1 MAAKREGGVIM
12 KRFIRPALWTLFLAG
27 IIALTGFS
35 VGRNA
40 DRVCENLKIAIDYQ
54 GGGIFITEEDI
65 KEVLQQQQTP
75 VFQQHR
81 SEIDVLWLEQQISKH
96 PAVQIADVFSNVN
109 GDVTINVTQRKPI
122 ARIVTVTNE
131 SYYMDSRGFIMPWS
145 DKYAAPLLLINGRI
159 ADSYGNYYPY
169 NFSQITADSA
179 LKTTYMLDDAW
190 HVAEAINADSF
201 LTAQIAQVYISS
213 ARSIELIPRIGS
225 HIIKI
230 GDVTDLDKKLKKLIL
245 FYRKGLSQ
253 TGRWEDY
260 AVIDLRFN
268 NQIVCTK
275 KQ

>member
-12 KRFIRPALWTLFLAG
+12 KRFIRPALWTIFLAG

-54 GGGIFITEEDI
+54 GGGVFITEEDI

-81 SEIDVLWLEQQISKH
+81 SEIDVLWLEQQINKH

-179 LKTTYMLDDAW
+179 LNTTYMLDDAW

-230 GDVTDLDKKLKKLIL
+230 GDVTGLDKKLQKLIL

>member
-1 MAAKREGGVIM
+1 LAAKREGGVIM
-12 KRFIRPALWTLFLAG
+12 KRFIRPALWTLFLVG

-54 GGGIFITEEDI
+54 GGGVFITEEDI

-81 SEIDVLWLEQQISKH
+81 SEIDVLWLEQQINKH

-109 GDVTINVTQRKPI
+109 GDVTINMTQRKPI

-131 SYYMDSRGFIMPWS
+131 SYYMDSKGFIMPWS

-230 GDVTDLDKKLKKLIL
+230 GDVTGLDKKLQKLIL

>member
-1 MAAKREGGVIM
+1 M
-12 KRFIRPALWTLFLAG
+12 KRLIRPILWTLFLIG

-40 DRVCENLKIAIDYQ
+40 DRICENLKIVIDYQ
-54 GGGIFITEEDI
+54 GAGIFLLEDDITA
-65 KEVLQQQQTP
+65 VLQQHQTP
-75 VFQQHR
+75 VIQQHR
-81 SEIDVLWLEQQISKH
+81 SEIDVLWLEQQLAKH
-96 PAVQIADVFSNVN
+96 PAVQYVDVFSNVN

-122 ARIVTVTNE
+122 ARIVTVSNE

-169 NFSQITADSA
+169 NFSMVTADSA
-179 LKTTYMLDDAW
+179 VKTNYMLDDAW
-190 HVAEAINADSF
+190 HIAAAISADSF
-201 LTAQIAQVYISS
+201 LTAQIAQVYITN

-225 HIIKI
+225 HVIKV
-230 GDVTDLDKKLKKLIL
+230 GDVTDLEKKLKKLIL

-260 AVIDLRFN
+260 TVIDLRFK

>member
-1 MAAKREGGVIM
+1 M
-12 KRFIRPALWTLFLAG
+12 KRFIRPALWTVFMAG

-40 DRVCENLKIAIDYQ
+40 DRVCENLNIKIEYQ
-54 GGGIFITEEDI
+54 GAGIFLTEEDVR
-65 KEVLQQQQTP
+65 EVLQQQQTP
-75 VFQQHR
+75 VLHQHR
-81 SEIDVLWLEQQISKH
+81 SEIDVLWLEQQVGKH
-96 PAVQIADVFSNVN
+96 PAVQHVDVFSNVN

-145 DKYAAPLLLINGRI
+145 DKYAAPLMLINGRI

-169 NFSQITADSA
+169 NFSLIPADSA
-179 LKTTYMLDDAW
+179 VKTSYILDDAW
-190 HVAEAINADSF
+190 HLAAAISADSF
-201 LTAQIAQVYISS
+201 LTAQIAQVYITN
-213 ARSIELIPRIGS
+213 ARSIELIPRVGN
-225 HIIKI
+225 HVIKI
-230 GDVTDLDKKLKKLIL
+230 GDVTELDKKLKKLIL
-245 FYRKGLSQ
+245 FYKKGLSQ

-260 AVIDLRFN
+260 SVIDLRFT